1 MLADFAYAIDGVL
14 VSDFYT
20 PVYFQAHRTLGAK
33 YDFTGHIEQP
43 RQVLRGGYLSWL
55 NLDNNHLEQEVYFGN
70 TPQIRDL

>member
-43 RQVLRGGYLSWL
+43 RQVLRGGLSL
-55 NLDNNHLEQEVYFGN
+55 LVELGQQPSRAGGVL
-70 TPQIRDL
+70 R